1 MQHGN
6 STLYLVRDSRK
17 FQSTIL
23 SRLQN
28 SRFFFSKSV
37 KKSVKRGVRVVR
49 ARSARASHA
58 QGRLSPVSLSVFSL
72 VPDLSF
78 DCSRV
83 LEYAKIR
90 TVLQSKYYPKQ
101 CQCFSYTYSILIKAK
116 ETILWGKQSR
126 TSGLAEDEWVL
137 LYPLLPWPPWIWF
150 LQRVQ
155 PHNRT

>member
-17 FQSTIL
+17 FQSPIL

-28 SRFFFSKSV
+28 SRFFSSNSV
-37 KKSVKRGVRVVR
+37 KKSVKRRVRVLR

-58 QGRLSPVSLSVFSL
+58 HRASLPSL
-72 VPDLSF
+72 ALCFQP
-78 DCSRV
+78 CSRPSRG

-101 CQCFSYTYSILIKAK
+101 WQCFSYTYSILIKAK
-116 ETILWGKQSR
+116 EIILWRKQSR
-126 TSGLAEDEWVL
+126 TSGLADDEWVL

-150 LQRVQ
+150 LQRV
-155 PHNRT
+155 